1 MMILPHDFV
10 LYLTCD
16 IVIDSK
22 REERGKANPKKWWK
36 RHQYVGHR
44 IPSLTIISCV
54 LLCTLERWYL
64 LSCDTF
70 LLVLEN
76 SKTRKKFEWK
86 RCHKIIFIRCNC
98 KSADKV
104 FYIARETHK
113 LRLLRNLIENV
124 VLSSKIW
131 YYKHD
136 KTFNNFKQT
145 DELEI

>member
-86 RCHKIIFIRCNC
+86 RCHKIIFIECNC
-98 KSADKV
+98 RIANKV
-104 FYIARETHK
+104 LCGTWRIYIKEGTNSNWK
-113 LRLLRNLIENV
+113 CYLI
-124 VLSSKIW
+124 I
-131 YYKHD
+131 
-136 KTFNNFKQT
+136 NNFRIKF
-145 DELEI
+145 IYKCIIYNK